1 MRKYTK
7 EEFLKAA
14 ELGEVSMIDAKHIVS
29 LLDDVKITDRKAY
42 QKQYQKSYAKSG
54 KKKIAQD
61 KYYQKNKYE
70 ICRIL
75 RAKRF
80 VDKIPDISFPA
91 DNYDLD
97 AELEKHGCIRAEKVV
112 KVYGKV
118 IKPTDEDAK
127 NAIVRQVKQVIKTK

>member
-1 MRKYTK
+1 MTRPEYYMTRK
-7 EEFLKAA
+7 E
-14 ELGEVSMIDAKHIVS
+14 
-29 LLDDVKITDRKAY
+29 Y
-42 QKQYQKSYAKSG
+42 QKQYQKDYAASG
-54 KKKIAQD
+54 KKKEAQ
-61 KYYQKNKYE
+61 KRYYQKHKYD
-70 ICRIL
+70 ICRKL

-80 VDKIPDISFPA
+80 IDKMPDISFPT
-91 DNYDLD
+91 DNNNLG